1 MGSSQVGRE
10 EKMAMKLK
18 VFAAVVLASVVF
30 YGCASKEGKSVVTKG
45 EIEREWVEQ
54 GVTDN
59 YVFARG
65 IGAADQKMENKTQKM
80 ATSRN
85 AAIVSAQYNMLSII
99 KGVKLEGGIAVSKAM
114 EGDDSLTAKV
124 NDAIKGAIVVR
135 SEWTADDGCVVSLR
149 ISKKVLKDMGLKLA
163 E

>member
-1 MGSSQVGRE
+1 MSSSQGGRE
-10 EKMAMKLK
+10 ERMVMKHK
-18 VFAAVVLASVVF
+18 VFAVVLLATVVF
-30 YGCASKEGKSVVTKG
+30 YGCASKEGKGVVTKG

-54 GVTDN
+54 GITDN
-59 YVFARG
+59 FVFARG
-65 IGAADQKMENKTQKM
+65 MGAADQKMENKTQKM

-85 AAIVSAQYNMLSII
+85 AAIVNAQYNMLSVI
-99 KGVKLEGGIAVSKAM
+99 KGVKLEGGITVSKAM

-124 NDAIKGAIVVR
+124 NDSIKGALVIR

-149 ISKKVLKDMGLKLA
+149 ISKKALKDMGLKLA